1 MTDTRTLK
9 NFVGGEHTDPAD
21 GRTYDLVNPATGEVF
36 AQAPL
41 SGGEDVDRAFEA
53 AARAFESWR
62 DSTLRR
68 GSSPCSG
75 SPTP

>member
-9 NFVGGEHTDPAD
+9 NFVGGEHAD
-21 GRTYDLVNPATGEVF
+21 TAEGRTYDLVNPATGEVF

-41 SGGEDVDRAFEA
+41 SSEEDVDRAFGRRRGPSSRGA
-53 AARAFESWR
+53 TRR
-62 DSTLRR
+62 PRR